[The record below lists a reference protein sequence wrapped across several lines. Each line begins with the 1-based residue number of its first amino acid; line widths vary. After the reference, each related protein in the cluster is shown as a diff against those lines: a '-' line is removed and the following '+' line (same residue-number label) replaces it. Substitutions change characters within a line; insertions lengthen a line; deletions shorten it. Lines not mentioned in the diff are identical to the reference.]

1 MNAIVPPYPRQKLAF
16 GACILLFGGL
26 IFSKFLL
33 SLSTILLLVL
43 ALLSPSPKG
52 DWKRLL
58 TSKVPW
64 AMIGV
69 FLLFMASSLLS
80 DHQEQTW
87 IRIRIALPMVALP
100 IAFSLLPTFSKRQYQ
115 GLLAVFLG
123 AMTIA
128 CLGVLFNYVLNRAEM
143 LDMLKRSQAIPT
155 PNGEHIRF
163 SLMINIALLA
173 GIYLLEKGYYWKQQ
187 LERWLMAGSVLFLIV
202 ALHILTVRIGLLVF
216 YANTL
221 LLLLILL
228 IQRRRFKTLVFLLL
242 LFLPMPYLAYQLV
255 PSIQTKFNLTR
266 YNWQLYRAG
275 EIGEYS
281 DTRRLLSYKIGWE
294 VAQKS
299 PYWGVGIADLR
310 QEQAAIY
317 QADYPDQPPMYPHNL
332 FLTLL
337 AGAGIIGL
345 LWFLAC
351 FFFPLWYYR
360 QQLDW
365 FFLLIHSTIFLSF
378 ITENTLLSTIGV
390 LLYAFFVSVSWPQYR
405 KETREQEP
413 S

>member
-1 MNAIVPPYPRQKLAF
+1 MNTIVPSYPRQKLAF
-16 GACILLFGGL
+16 GACVLLFGGL

-33 SLSTILLLVL
+33 SISTILLLVL
-43 ALLSPSPKG
+43 ALCSPSPQE
-52 DWKRLL
+52 DWKRLR
-58 TSKVPW
+58 SAKVPW
-64 AMIGV
+64 AMVGI

-87 IRIRIALPMVALP
+87 VRIRIALPMLALP
-100 IAFSLLPTFSKRQYQ
+100 IAFSLLPAFSKRQYQ

-128 CLGVLFNYVLNRAEM
+128 CFGVLVNYVLHRAEM

-163 SLMINIALLA
+163 SLMINIALL
-173 GIYLLEKGYYWKQQ
+173 GGGYLLEKGYYWKRQ
-187 LERWLMAGSVLFLIV
+187 LERWLIAGSVLFLIV

-216 YANTL
+216 YTNSL

-228 IQRRRFKTLVFLLL
+228 IERRRFNTLVLLVI
-242 LFLPMPYLAYQLV
+242 LFLPLPYLAYRLV

-266 YNWQLYRAG
+266 YNWQLYNAG
-275 EIGEYS
+275 KIGEYS

-317 QADYPDQPPMYPHNL
+317 QEDYPDQPPMYPHNL

-337 AGAGIIGL
+337 AGAGAIGL
-345 LWFLAC
+345 LWFLLC
-351 FFFPLWYYR
+351 FLFPLWYYR
-360 QQLDW
+360 GQLDW
-365 FFLLIHSTIFLSF
+365 FFLLTHSTLFLSF
-378 ITENTLLSTIGV
+378 VTENTLLSTIGV

-405 KETREQEP
+405 KK
-413 S
+413 